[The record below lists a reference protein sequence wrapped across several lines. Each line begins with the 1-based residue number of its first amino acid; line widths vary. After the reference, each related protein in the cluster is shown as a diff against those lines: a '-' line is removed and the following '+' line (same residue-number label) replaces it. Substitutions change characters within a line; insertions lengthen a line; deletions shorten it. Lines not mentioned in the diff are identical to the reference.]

1 MLRVP
6 ESCPRIALRAET
18 GMMGMKHR
26 IWLEKT
32 MLLKRIK
39 GQKTDSL
46 SKQILE
52 DQKSN
57 KWPGLSQEVTN
68 ICEEINIPDIK
79 DCEISAREIKQAVF
93 DHHYAEIK
101 SKISSSKKMM
111 SFKDENFKEVQDYMR
126 GKSVENIRV
135 AFRIRCEMVQE
146 IRGNYKDK
154 YRRKG
159 GEAAVLCPGD
169 RDPES
174 LFSMPQVGGYQEG
187 DGSDKDR
194 GHGGLL
200 SKTAHRKNERKIW
213 LAWSRTSLQ

>member
-1 MLRVP
+1 
-6 ESCPRIALRAET
+6 
-18 GMMGMKHR
+18 MMGMKHR

-52 DQKSN
+52 EQKSN

-68 ICEEINIPDIK
+68 ICEEINIPDIN

-111 SFKDENFKEVQDYMR
+111 SHKDENFKEVQDYMR

-159 GEAAVLCPGD
+159 GEAAVLCPECPAQETETQSHCLVCPRWEDIRRGMD
-169 RDPES
+169 LTKIEDMVVFFQKLLTERMKEKS
-174 LFSMPQVGGYQEG
+174 GSHGAAQVSN
-187 DGSDKDR
+187 D
-194 GHGGLL
+194 
-200 SKTAHRKNERKIW
+200 
-213 LAWSRTSLQ
+213 